1 MKILVQKF
9 IILCHIHYTIM
20 NKIMKTQKKIDY
32 CCNKY
37 DDFQLI
43 NSKLRTCML
52 QKYFF
57 TLKISSL
64 WILFLFNAFINLM
77 SDEM

>member
-1 MKILVQKF
+1 
-9 IILCHIHYTIM
+9 M

-43 NSKLRTCML
+43 NSKSRTCML
-52 QKYFF
+52 QKYLF
-57 TLKISSL
+57 TLKISSYGSC
-64 WILFLFNAFINLM
+64 FYLM
-77 SDEM
+77 HSSI